1 MFVKALYSYEK
12 FIVGVRP
19 KLGTLI
25 LGYFG
30 LSWGKE
36 TTSAAPSRSWGHLRF
51 SICHGTQTAV
61 GKSQYLIHRCL
72 WDKKCGRSARV
83 RKWNRTCHCCLS
95 SRQEAQACA
104 TVRTDRGCFESTF
117 GQQHYW
123 TFFSIEKFNWTTR
136 AQWSP
141 KKTLSFCFLS
151 CSVLALPWLVGCLA
165 MK

>member
-1 MFVKALYSYEK
+1 MFVKPLYSYEK
-12 FIVGVRP
+12 FLVGVRP

-30 LSWGKE
+30 LSWAKV
-36 TTSAAPSRSWGHLRF
+36 TTSAAPSQSWGHLRF

-61 GKSQYLIHRCL
+61 GKSEYLIHRCL

-95 SRQEAQACA
+95 SHRK
-104 TVRTDRGCFESTF
+104 TGRSTNRLLASS
-117 GQQHYW
+117 
-123 TFFSIEKFNWTTR
+123 TTELFFSIEKFNWTTR